1 MSERCALEATQLR
14 AVKSAKDV
22 QGSLRG
28 LAPSEVVCIRADA
41 YIYMYRYAH
50 KDIYIYI
57 ILYYII
63 LYYIVLYCI
72 MLYYITLHYIIL
84 YYIILYYIIL

>member
-28 LAPSEVVCIRADA
+28 LAPSEVVCIRTDP

-50 KDIYIYI
+50 KDTYIFFNI
-57 ILYYII
+57 ILYIHIYICFFD
-63 LYYIVLYCI
+63 VSV
-72 MLYYITLHYIIL
+72 
-84 YYIILYYIIL
+84 